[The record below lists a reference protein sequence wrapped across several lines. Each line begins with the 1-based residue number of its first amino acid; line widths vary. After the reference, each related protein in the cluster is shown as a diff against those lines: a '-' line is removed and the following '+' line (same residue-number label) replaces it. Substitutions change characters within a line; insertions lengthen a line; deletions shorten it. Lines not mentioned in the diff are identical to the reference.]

1 MAELIVFPAGSDRR
15 VEVIVIATARP
26 HEVSRLRYCDGVSE
40 RKREPSDADGP
51 LFREAYERA
60 GEIDDAPPGQRHGAW
75 GRFLRAAA
83 AALVEGF
90 LRETFVWG
98 AVLFSILAAVF
109 GATSGEPAWAVSMV
123 AAGIAGTVLVFWS
136 IARKWSFGRQW
147 AVLLGVLVVQ
157 IALIVVLWRTI

>member
-1 MAELIVFPAGSDRR
+1 LTKGFLSRASAYRDSFPLITDGVA
-15 VEVIVIATARP
+15 A
-26 HEVSRLRYCDGVSE
+26 LRYCGVVSE

-60 GEIDDAPPGQRHGAW
+60 GEIDNAPPGQQHRAW
-75 GRFLRAAA
+75 GRFLRVAAI
-83 AALVEGF
+83 ALAEGF

-98 AVLFSILAAVF
+98 AVAFSIIAAVV
-109 GATSGEPAWAVSMV
+109 GATSGEPAWAVTMV

-136 IARKWSFGRQW
+136 IAKKWSFGRQW

-157 IALIVVLWRTI
+157 IALIVVLWRTN